1 MDHLKIVCES
11 GRGRDEV
18 QQSTWLK
25 SPHGQHF
32 VSRRHFDSVW
42 CVQELGGEGAVAD
55 PLPNPLISLKSDK
68 PEDAPSSAKPP
79 ATAAGMGRQPFSH
92 I

>member
-1 MDHLKIVCES
+1 MRVVT
-11 GRGRDEV
+11 G
-18 QQSTWLK
+18 TWDDAQLRFDTGFY
-25 SPHGQHF
+25 SPLPL
-32 VSRRHFDSVW
+32 VSRRHFDSVL

-92 I
+92 VASKP